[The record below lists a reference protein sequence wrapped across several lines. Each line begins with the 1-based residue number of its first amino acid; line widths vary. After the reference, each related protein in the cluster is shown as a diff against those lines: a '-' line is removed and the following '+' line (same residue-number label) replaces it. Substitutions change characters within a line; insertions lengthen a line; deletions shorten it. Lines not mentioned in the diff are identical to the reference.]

1 MSGRLIRIGVAR
13 GLIEMRQTMTTP
25 SDLIGYA
32 FSPVLLVELL
42 YLIRD
47 EKVPGSDLSLGA
59 YSLVSSMAML
69 LVIGA
74 LLAMAQYLTMD
85 REDGTLLRAK
95 AVPNGMVGYLIGR
108 IVLVAGTSVFTC
120 AVALIPGAF
129 LVDGLRFDLG
139 TVLTLLWL
147 VPLGL
152 LALMPVGAVLGSFFE
167 SVRTGSLLMLPV
179 LAITGISGVFYPIS
193 ALPGWLQGVG
203 QSFPMYWLG
212 LGLRSAFLPVS
223 GPATLW
229 PAALW
234 PAAGVLALWA
244 VAGLAL
250 APGVLRRMARR
261 ESGSLVAARRERAL
275 ARTV

>member
-1 MSGRLIRIGVAR
+1 MSGRLIRIGVSR

-32 FSPVLLVELL
+32 FSPVLLVALL
-42 YLIRD
+42 FLIRD

-69 LVIGA
+69 LVIGS
-74 LLAMAQYLTMD
+74 LLGMAQYLAMD

-129 LVDGLRFDLG
+129 LVDGLRFDVF
-139 TVLTLLWL
+139 TAVTLLWL
-147 VPLGL
+147 APLGL
-152 LALMPVGAVLGSFFE
+152 LALMPLGAVLGSFFE
-167 SVRTGSLLMLPV
+167 SVRAAALLMMPTLT
-179 LAITGISGVFYPIS
+179 ITGISGIFYPIS

-203 QSFPMYWLG
+203 QTFPMYWLG
-212 LGLRSAFLPVS
+212 LGLRSAFLSDEP
-223 GPATLW
+223 GQLW
-229 PAALW
+229 RA
-234 PAAGVLALWA
+234 VLVLSLWA
-244 VAGLAL
+244 VAGLVL

-275 ARTV
+275 ARTI